1 MVGRW
6 NWVTAAFTVPVDGM
20 VEALLRSPSFHAGVR
35 RVHRVLDQ
43 RQNGP
48 HPDEPLRPGEATEE
62 QGVQRGGFIKYFFEE
77 IGNQA
82 LGRPTDDLDG
92 NAIEDRSNSAKSS
105 RQQQQQPTTTGK
117 WKRG

>member
-6 NWVTAAFTVPVDGM
+6 NWVTAAFTVPV
-20 VEALLRSPSFHAGVR
+20 LLRSPSFHAGVR

-48 HPDEPLRPGEATEE
+48 PPDEPLRPGEATEE
-62 QGVQRGGFIKYFFEE
+62 QGVRRGGFIKYFFEE
-77 IGNQA
+77 MGNQA
-82 LGRPTDDLDG
+82 LGRPTPDDDPLGGG
-92 NAIEDRSNSAKSS
+92 NSLEDKSKS
-105 RQQQQQPTTTGK
+105 TSKHSKRQEERQPTTGK

>member
-6 NWVTAAFTVPVDGM
+6 NWVTAAFTVPV
-20 VEALLRSPSFHAGVR
+20 LLRSPSFHAGVR

-62 QGVQRGGFIKYFFEE
+62 QGVQRGGFMKYFFEE
-77 IGNQA
+77 MGNQA
-82 LGRPTDDLDG
+82 LGRPTPDDHDLGG
-92 NAIEDRSNSAKSS
+92 NSLEDKATSTKKSK
-105 RQQQQQPTTTGK
+105 RQEERQPTGK